1 MKIEELE
8 LKIFKDLD
16 TLKQFIRDNFNVD
29 EDEEDG
35 VVEIEHDSDFELDD
49 ELAFC
54 DEEYDYSVYYMKDT
68 SGRVI
73 VVETSRQRY

>member
-1 MKIEELE
+1 MKVEQLE

-29 EDEEDG
+29 EDEGG
-35 VVEIEHDSDFELDD
+35 VSEVEHDPDFQLDD

-54 DEEYDYSVYYMKDT
+54 DGEYDYSVYYMKGA
-68 SGRVI
+68 SGRII
-73 VVETSRQRY
+73 VVETSKQTY

>member
-8 LKIFKDLD
+8 FKTFRDLD
-16 TLKQFIRDNFNVD
+16 TLKQYIKDNFKV
-29 EDEEDG
+29 DEEDG
-35 VVEIEHDSDFELDD
+35 VVEVEHDIDFELDD

-54 DEEYDYSVYYMKDT
+54 DGEYDYSVYYMKGA

-73 VVETSRQRY
+73 VVETDRQRY

>member
-16 TLKQFIRDNFNVD
+16 TLKQYIKDNFNVD
-29 EDEEDG
+29 EKDG

-54 DEEYDYSVYYMKDT
+54 DGEYDYSVYYMKGA

-73 VVETSRQRY
+73 VVETSKQAY